1 MFTDSSAKP
10 SPVPEVLTDSPKPS
24 PSPVPVRKKERTE
37 SKSSLTSEVSLEP
50 SDEKLHK
57 KKKKHKKFKPKL
69 KDKDKDKSKEKE
81 SSSLPNSPCGERKGE
96 RGFGG
101 MDIDLAKEL
110 ARAKT
115 HWADVSSQLEEKD
128 MELKQALEREAFV
141 VRELRASRD
150 YVTALEH
157 KVKLINRSLLIFF

>member
-1 MFTDSSAKP
+1 
-10 SPVPEVLTDSPKPS
+10 
-24 PSPVPVRKKERTE
+24 
-37 SKSSLTSEVSLEP
+37 
-50 SDEKLHK
+50 
-57 KKKKHKKFKPKL
+57 
-69 KDKDKDKSKEKE
+69 
-81 SSSLPNSPCGERKGE
+81 
-96 RGFGG
+96 

-157 KVKLINRSLLIFF
+157 KVKLININLVILFLLKINDFFNYLLIFPYMYTVVPSPAREAVLSPL

>member
-10 SPVPEVLTDSPKPS
+10 SPVPEALTDSPKPS

-69 KDKDKDKSKEKE
+69 KDKDKNKEKE
-81 SSSLPNSPCGERKGE
+81 SSSLPSSPYGERKVAEKGLE
-96 RGFGG
+96 G

-157 KVKLINRSLLIFF
+157 KVRHYNIVSVCISL